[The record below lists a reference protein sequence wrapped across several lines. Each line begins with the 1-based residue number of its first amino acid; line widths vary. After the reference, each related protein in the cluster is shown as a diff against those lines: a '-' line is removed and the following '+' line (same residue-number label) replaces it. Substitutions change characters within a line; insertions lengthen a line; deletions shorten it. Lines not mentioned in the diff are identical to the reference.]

1 MRTRVGYWLLVS
13 FLLGILVAY
22 VLPVKV
28 GLFSVVIDSF
38 VSAFMFFAP
47 AIVFV
52 IVFDSTCSL
61 LLEREITGRVIRAS
75 VILFALLV
83 LGCSLFASIVLLA
96 VSPSSVASAWLS
108 NETFS
113 YVGQVILTS
122 LLRPVTL
129 ALLLGVII
137 ALALSHTSF
146 FKRAVD
152 LSKRTYGLQ
161 ERAFRLLLRI
171 FPIITMSL
179 GAGLYYALGMV
190 SIEVYV
196 TSMGLTLLL
205 GLAALAILFVI
216 VQKVAR
222 PEIKELAGYSMRIFA
237 TGLSIGSS
245 YIILPL
251 ALRAFKEHFAVDNAV
266 GDLVLTLGASL
277 NRCGSV
283 MGVLVVTS
291 MAARYTGLEASWQ
304 QMLLLAIPV
313 ALIGFGSPGIQ
324 GGTLLVAMPVILH
337 VVNPLD
343 PAKFVTVALALFV
356 GGTTFIQAA
365 VNTVSSGYVALLV
378 DRQVSSLE
386 R

>member
-1 MRTRVGYWLLVS
+1 MRIRVEYWLLVS

-22 VLPVKV
+22 AVPIKV
-28 GLFSVVIDSF
+28 GLFSAVTDSF
-38 VSAFMFFAP
+38 VAAFMFFAP

-179 GAGLYYALGMV
+179 GAGLYYALGTV

-378 DRQVSSLE
+378 DRQVSKLE